1 MCFGMPDTTKIEID
15 VLHLTRIAMFITTV
29 EEITGTTNDPN
40 TATNLRAALD
50 KLYEGTKDV

>member
-1 MCFGMPDTTKIEID
+1 MPKSTTIEID

>member
-1 MCFGMPDTTKIEID
+1 MPNTTKIEID
-15 VLHLTRIAMFITTV
+15 VRNLTRVLMFVRTV

-50 KLYEGTKDV
+50 TLYEGNKDG

>member
-1 MCFGMPDTTKIEID
+1 
-15 VLHLTRIAMFITTV
+15 MFITTV